1 MATINKPALDLVTE
15 ALRFATEG
23 QAAPPAP
30 LEPIKTARTG
40 QSANRVKK
48 TAQAAP
54 ASAGNTRIFFAPAGD
69 KRLTI
74 NLREDLHKRLKI
86 AAIEQGKTAGEIIE
100 DLLERNI

>member
-15 ALRFATEG
+15 AMRFATEG
-23 QAAPPAP
+23 QAATAAP

-48 TAQAAP
+48 TAHTAP
-54 ASAGNTRIFFAPAGD
+54 ASAGNTRIFFAPEGD

-74 NLREDLHKRLKI
+74 NLKVDLHKRLKL
-86 AAIEQGKTAGEIIE
+86 AALDKGVTAGELIE
-100 DLLERNI
+100 QLIEQHL